1 MVPNFWEIY
10 IGVQSQLW
18 HLGVQFKI
26 YFLLVLALILVFIWE
41 EIRALR

>member
-18 HLGVQFKI
+18 HLWVQYKI
-26 YFLLVLALILVFIWE
+26 YFLLVFALILVFIWE
-41 EIRALR
+41 EIQALR